1 MNPGT
6 FIYNFINNTSVV
18 GRRRTYLCYEVEL
31 FDSNSWIILVKRKG
45 FLHSQGGCEP
55 RLRRHAEL
63 CFLDLLNSWQLDP
76 TLRYRVTWFIS
87 WSPCCNCAQELAVFL
102 GSRQLLPTETAWG
115 GCEPRLRRHAEL
127 CFLDLLNSWQLDP
140 TLHYR
145 VTWFISWSP
154 CCNCAQELAAFL
166 GCNSHVQLRIFAA
179 RIYDRLPGYEQGL
192 RTLQGAGAQIGI
204 MNFEGFRHCW
214 DTFVDH
220 QGRPFQPWHGLDE
233 HSQALWRRLRDILQ

>member
-1 MNPGT
+1 DLMNPGT
-6 FIYNFINNTSVV
+6 FINNFINNTSVV
-18 GRRRTYLCYEVEL
+18 GRRRTYLCYEVDF

-45 FLHSQGGCEP
+45 FLHSQ
-55 RLRRHAEL
+55 
-63 CFLDLLNSWQLDP
+63 
-76 TLRYRVTWFIS
+76 
-87 WSPCCNCAQELAVFL
+87 
-102 GSRQLLPTETAWG
+102 
-115 GCEPRLRRHAEL
+115 PRLRRHAEL

-233 HSQALWRRLRDILQ
+233 HSQALWRRLRDILQSQENRRRDCSTSQEG